1 MTHILIRGKDTQT
14 KERRP
19 CKEAGRDGE
28 TQPQDKGCLAI
39 AGASS
44 LQGLQREHSP
54 AHTLI
59 LNFWP
64 PTLCGSFV
72 TIAPGSESLRWD
84 VAGF

>member
-44 LQGLQREHSP
+44 PQGLQREHSP

-64 PTLCGSFV
+64 PTLFGSFV